1 MKPLILLQFLLFSFL
16 SYSQTE
22 TLVIPPE
29 SSIEINNEKYN
40 LTGLNVFGLKL
51 KNKSFDEIGVRVE
64 DSVTGKFSSG
74 FGLGPLGREKIIV
87 YKSDVVILSNNTQKK
102 LKLKTSFF
110 SPKKINEIST
120 ETNSISFTL
129 KNSSLKSIPLI
140 IPNVMNPNLSPK
152 SKSGVNL
159 KVGQEIF
166 YKHKGRKRLL
176 LRVNNNIKDGDIIDV
191 KELIEEKT
199 SEKNNPN

>member
-102 LKLKTSFF
+102 LMRFLQKLT
-110 SPKKINEIST
+110 P
-120 ETNSISFTL
+120 
-129 KNSSLKSIPLI
+129 
-140 IPNVMNPNLSPK
+140 
-152 SKSGVNL
+152 
-159 KVGQEIF
+159 
-166 YKHKGRKRLL
+166 
-176 LRVNNNIKDGDIIDV
+176 
-191 KELIEEKT
+191 
-199 SEKNNPN
+199 

>member
-16 SYSQTE
+16 SFSQTE

-29 SSIEINNEKYN
+29 SSIEINNKKYN

-51 KNKSFDEIGVRVE
+51 KNKSFDEIGVRIE

-74 FGLGPLGREKIIV
+74 FGLGPLGRVKIMV
-87 YKSDVVILSNNTQKK
+87 YKNDVVILSNNTQKE

-110 SPKKINEIST
+110 TPKKTNEIST

-129 KNSSLKSIPLI
+129 KNSSFKSIPLI

-152 SKSGVNL
+152 SKSGVDL
-159 KVGQEIF
+159 KIGQEIF
-166 YKHKGRKRLL
+166 YKYKGRKRLL